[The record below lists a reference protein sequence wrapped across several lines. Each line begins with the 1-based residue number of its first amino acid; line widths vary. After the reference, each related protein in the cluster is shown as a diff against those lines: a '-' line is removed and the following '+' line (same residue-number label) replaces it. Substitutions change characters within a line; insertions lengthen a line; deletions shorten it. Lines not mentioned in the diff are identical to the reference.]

1 MSAFTGK
8 VVLVTGASR
17 GIGRAAAAA
26 FLARGAA
33 VVLSARGAERLART
47 AAELA
52 GEGRR
57 LATVVGDVADPAD
70 AERMVATALARFGRL
85 DVVVCNA
92 GVSMRGQFRDLSVE
106 TCVSVLNS
114 NLLGTILVSR
124 AAAPHLVAAR
134 GSLIFI
140 SSIAGLFGLPG
151 ASVYCAAKG
160 GLTGLAESLRL
171 ELGEEG
177 LHVGVVHVGFTE
189 HDPEKRILAADGS
202 GVLPDRPAHQ
212 TQAEVGEAI
221 VGAVARRRKRV
232 VLTPVGKLGAF
243 AWRLSPGFVMAAIGW
258 AKRSRFKAFED
269 FS

>member
-1 MSAFTGK
+1 MNVGENR

-17 GIGRAAAAA
+17 GIGRAVAAE

-70 AERMVATALARFGRL
+70 AARMVEVAVREFGRL
-85 DVVVCNA
+85 DAVVCNA
-92 GVSMRGQFRDLSVE
+92 GVSMRGQFRDLAVE

-124 AAAPHLVAAR
+124 AAIPHIVAAR
-134 GSLIFI
+134 GSLVFI
-140 SSIAGLFGLPG
+140 SSIAGIFGMPG
-151 ASVYCAAKG
+151 ASIYCAAKG
-160 GLTGLAESLRL
+160 GLNGLAESLRL
-171 ELGEEG
+171 ELGDEG
-177 LHVGVVHVGFTE
+177 VHVGVVHVGFTE

-212 TQAEVGEAI
+212 TQAQVGEA
-221 VGAVARRRKRV
+221 VARCVARRRNRV
-232 VLTPVGKLGAF
+232 VLTPVGKLGAW
-243 AWRLSPGFVMAAIGW
+243 AWRLSPTLVMAAVRM
-258 AKRSRFKAFED
+258 AKRSRLKIFED